1 MAGPFIVFLIASFLT
16 PLFNYWVSK
25 PEVVYEEQISVLVP
39 DNETKNPLLAAVELN
54 EYPYHLTTDVAK
66 KEEKQD
72 DRKPGLDIALLDDNK
87 FVGFKTD
94 NPQ

>member
-25 PEVVYEEQISVLVP
+25 PEVVYEEQISGLMP
-39 DNETKNPLLAAVELN
+39 DNQAKNPLLAAVELN
-54 EYPYHLTTDVAK
+54 EYPYHLTGVAK